1 MFKSN
6 HSKYR
11 IPPVFWASLVLLA
24 AVLFP
29 ILQADRFI
37 SDDWRRAVSGQ
48 TGWTDDG
55 RPLTELTMRIAD
67 LGSPVLDISPVPQLG
82 ALVCFAAI
90 TVVLARKFRI
100 RSPVAAALIFLP
112 LAANPLTLRNIAHKF
127 DSLPIALSIL
137 CAVLPIALSRSNG
150 WMGRVWECLLLVAS
164 LCLYQA
170 SVNFYLVF
178 AVLEL
183 VLLQRESVEPQLL
196 FRTCIIRLVQ
206 FIAALLIY
214 RLIASLTVRGDYAV
228 QASQLAIA
236 PHDLPLAIDKV
247 LSVWSFIWHKFPA
260 LFRVVFGGIL
270 ALGALV
276 MLSIELRYF
285 WRLRGNQRPLTLIGV
300 AVLLLLIP
308 AAWLLGATGPLIFLR
323 EFAPSLTRVDGG
335 FGALLASALIL
346 LIWPIISSG
355 IRERWQIAFL
365 CIPGL
370 LLTSFAAIYANTQKQ
385 QRIYE
390 EQIGARLSA
399 DIRRI
404 AIEEPIKSVSFRGD
418 VGFAPLVSRAEQRFP
433 IIKYL
438 VDIDLRE
445 GLTFSS
451 SVLRYY
457 QIPGL
462 EASNQPDPLSN
473 TVAPCDSPPSLID
486 PNYTITRCGDHLVV
500 MLTAG

>member
-1 MFKSN
+1 MPISN
-6 HSKYR
+6 YSKYR
-11 IPPVFWASLVLLA
+11 ISPVFWASLVLLA

-67 LGSPVLDISPVPQLG
+67 LGSPMLDISPVPQLG

-90 TVVLARKFRI
+90 AVILARKFLI
-100 RSPVAAALIFLP
+100 KSPIAAAIIFLP

-137 CAVLPIALSRSNG
+137 CAILPIASSPSNR
-150 WMGRVWECLLLVAS
+150 WLARAWECALLVGS

-170 SVNFYLVF
+170 SLNFYLVF
-178 AVLEL
+178 AGLEL
-183 VLLQRESVEPQLL
+183 IKLQRESVPPHFL
-196 FRTCIIRLVQ
+196 FRTALVRLIQLV
-206 FIAALLIY
+206 AALLIY
-214 RLIASLTVRGDYAV
+214 HLIAAVTVRGDYAV
-228 QASQLAIA
+228 QASQLAIGLR
-236 PHDLPLAIDKV
+236 DLPTAIDKE
-247 LSVWSFIWHKFPA
+247 LSVWGFIWHKFPP

-270 ALGALV
+270 ALGTLV
-276 MLSIELRYF
+276 VIWIELRYF
-285 WRLRGNQRPLTLIGV
+285 WGYRRNQGPLILIGL
-300 AVLLLLIP
+300 AGLLLVIP
-308 AAWLLGATGPLIFLR
+308 AAWLLSAIGPLIFLR

-335 FGALLASALIL
+335 FGALLSSALIVIVWL
-346 LIWPIISSG
+346 LISSEIS
-355 IRERWQIAFL
+355 ERWQIAFL
-365 CIPGL
+365 CVPGVL
-370 LLTSFAAIYANTQKQ
+370 LISFAAIYANAQKQ

-390 EQIGARLSA
+390 EQIGARLST
-399 DIRRI
+399 DIRRMQ
-404 AIEEPIKSVSFRGD
+404 IEEPIQSVAFRGD

-457 QIPGL
+457 RIPGL
-462 EASNQPDPLSN
+462 EVSNQPDPSSS
-473 TVAPCDSPPSLID
+473 TAAPCDSPPSLVD
-486 PNYTITRCGDHLVV
+486 PNYTITRCGDRLVV
-500 MLTAG
+500 TLTAG